1 MAKIVAKSRY
11 QNEPRGLSFAAG
23 EVFDA
28 DESLFVFLFQDSP
41 DSFELWNPAPVVDA
55 PPVDKAVSRKKVVRK

>member
-28 DESLFVFLFQDSP
+28 EGSLLVFLFQDSP

-55 PPVDKAVSRKKVVRK
+55 PPVDKAISRKQVVRK